1 MRLEALSDFL
11 VTILWGDKVRRYTI
25 LEHLNMTS
33 IDGPGVSSIFMA
45 ELLHRLEMY
54 AFEMALQP
62 FLHRCERGTSLHSC
76 FSYTH
81 TYLPATLRVVEKRG
95 GVAVRFSLV
104 AFVSTYSLTPNI
116 SVTSLPSERAATET
130 LGAGRHP
137 FVLSAEE
144 RVVFHSR
151 VSIDPNSTKF
161 GLIFIIT
168 NLRVALMQP
177 PEIAAGF
184 FRTKRDFK
192 GPAHLFQPKG
202 PELLSGWPKGLLANY
217 LFFIS

>member
-81 TYLPATLRVVEKRG
+81 TYLPATPRVVEKRG
-95 GVAVRFSLV
+95 VVAFRFSLV
-104 AFVSTYSLTPNI
+104 CIRVYLLTHTKHFGDLSPQRARGDGNPRRWTPPLRSLCRRACRL
-116 SVTSLPSERAATET
+116 SLQGLDRSQQHEIWSYFYHHKSACCAHAA
-130 LGAGRHP
+130 
-137 FVLSAEE
+137 
-144 RVVFHSR
+144 SR
-151 VSIDPNSTKF
+151 DCRR
-161 GLIFIIT
+161 IFS
-168 NLRVALMQP
+168 NEA
-177 PEIAAGF
+177 
-184 FRTKRDFK
+184 
-192 GPAHLFQPKG
+192 
-202 PELLSGWPKGLLANY
+202 
-217 LFFIS
+217 